1 MRSSISGARASTQ
14 SAGSARARLR
24 AAASAMKRSRAGL
37 DILGNAPEDARGIP
51 EREVAHA
58 PRLQRDVGHLD
69 AIALREPGAR
79 DARVPGIDVLDEE
92 MEHEVVGQFLVVEIL
107 EQEARLAVQEV
118 GDA

>member
-69 AIALREPGAR
+69 AIALR
-79 DARVPGIDVLDEE
+79 DAGDACVPGIDVFDEE
-92 MEHEVVGQFLVVEIL
+92 MEHEVVGEVLVVEIL